1 MRKDTRLLVGLA
13 LLALVASPAPLR
25 GGWLVDEAR
34 WHASGHGRMLCSDCH
49 AEIARRPRH
58 PDPGRVSGAD
68 FDPGRCADC
77 HAAVFA
83 DLNKAHH
90 AGKPIDPAVNYRR
103 CIACHDPHAP
113 GAGAAAMPVSC
124 ARCHEERKRLPAL
137 AAAEEAC
144 LACHRLRDPADPQA
158 AGDARRLCLS
168 CHGEGGGATG
178 PEFLPQAPPRLQTEP
193 ASFRPHADVSCLA
206 CHREA
211 ARYAHGGQP
220 AVDCLGCHMRHDE
233 RVAHD
238 AHLAVSCTAC
248 HQEGVEPRRDR
259 GSGRVTAVSATMP
272 DGFRHRLTAA
282 SEEGACRRCH
292 HAGNGVGAAAAALPP
307 KGVLCIPCHPGTLT
321 AADAVTRGALVVFGL
336 GIAGS
341 VFLWFG
347 AARGGSFVTVAPTAV
362 PGPRPRRVG
371 KRIAHWA
378 LEGLL
383 QRGLYRQAPGRWL
396 IHALIAW
403 PIGLRCLWG
412 LAALGGSL
420 GVQERAWPWALLDRN
435 AAVGALF
442 FDLTGLALL
451 AGTAAALL
459 RRFPRS
465 REGIPG
471 LPGGAWAGSALLAAI
486 AGAGFLLE
494 GMRIAM
500 SGHPPGSAFAFVGD
514 GLARFFHGRPGLG
527 ELYAPAWYAHAIL
540 AGIFAAWIPFGPML
554 HILLAPV
561 LIALGAEGDGVHPA
575 AARQAPPTNG
585 CARPGNRPGKGGDHG
600 DRRLP
605 HAR

>member
-1 MRKDTRLLVGLA
+1 VREGTRLLLGIA
-13 LLALVASPAPLR
+13 LLGLVTAPAPVR
-25 GGWLVDEAR
+25 GGWLVDEAC

-49 AEIARRPRH
+49 AEIACQPRH
-58 PDPGRVSGAD
+58 PDPGRVSGAG

-77 HAAVFA
+77 HAEAFE
-83 DLNKAHH
+83 DLSEGRH
-90 AGKPIDPAVNYRR
+90 AGKPIDPALDYRR

-113 GAGAAAMPVSC
+113 GAGTAATPVSC
-124 ARCHEERKRLPAL
+124 ARCHEERKRLPVL
-137 AAAEEAC
+137 AAAAEAC
-144 LACHRLRDPADPQA
+144 MACHRLRDPADPQA

-168 CHGEGGGATG
+168 CHGDDGGAAG
-178 PEFLPQAPPRLQTEP
+178 PAFLPPPPRLRTEP
-193 ASFRPHADVSCLA
+193 ESFRPHAEVSCLA

-211 ARYAHGGQP
+211 ARYGHGGQP
-220 AVDCLGCHMRHDE
+220 AVDCLGCHVRHDE

-248 HQEGVEPRRDR
+248 HLEGVEPRRDR
-259 GSGRVTAVSATMP
+259 GSGRVTAVSAATP
-272 DGFRHRLTAA
+272 GGFRHDLTAA
-282 SEEGACRRCH
+282 SGEGACRRCH

-341 VFLWFG
+341 FFLWLG
-347 AARGGSFVTVAPTAV
+347 AVRGGSSLAAV
-362 PGPRPRRVG
+362 PAAGPGPGPWRAG
-371 KRIAHWA
+371 ARIAHLV

-420 GVQERAWPWALLDRN
+420 WEKERAWPWALLDRN
-435 AAVGALF
+435 AAAGALF
-442 FDLTGLALL
+442 FELTGLALL

-459 RRFPRS
+459 RRFPR
-465 REGIPG
+465 RRTGIPG

-494 GMRIAM
+494 GLRIAM

-514 GLARFFHGRPGLG
+514 GLARFFHGRPGLD
-527 ELYAPAWYAHAIL
+527 ELYAPAWYVHATL
-540 AGIFAAWIPFGPML
+540 AGIFAAWIPFGPMF

-561 LIALGAEGDGVHPA
+561 LIALGTEGGGVRPA
-575 AARQAPPTNG
+575 ARRAPPVNG
-585 CARPGNRPGKGGDHG
+585 RARPGNRPEQGGDHG

-605 HAR
+605 HA

>member
-1 MRKDTRLLVGLA
+1 MREGTRLLLGIALLGLA
-13 LLALVASPAPLR
+13 AVPAPVR

-58 PDPGRVSGAD
+58 PDPGRFSGAD
-68 FDPGRCADC
+68 FDAGRCAAC
-77 HAAVFA
+77 HAEAFEELTEA
-83 DLNKAHH
+83 RH
-90 AGKPIDPAVNYRR
+90 AGKPIDPAVDHRR
-103 CIACHDPHAP
+103 CIACHDLHAP
-113 GAGAAAMPVSC
+113 AAGAAGAPVSC

-137 AAAEEAC
+137 PAAEEAC
-144 LACHRLRDPADPQA
+144 LACHRLRDPSDPQA
-158 AGDARRLCLS
+158 AADARRLCLS
-168 CHGEGGGATG
+168 CHGGEDGTAGEA
-178 PEFLPQAPPRLQTEP
+178 FSPQAPPRLRTEP
-193 ASFRPHADVSCLA
+193 ESFRPHAAVSCLA
-206 CHREA
+206 CHRGA

-220 AVDCLGCHMRHDE
+220 AVDCLACHVRHDE

-248 HQEGVEPRRDR
+248 HREGVEPRRDR
-259 GSGRVTAVSATMP
+259 ESGRVTAVSAAAP
-272 DGFRHRLTAA
+272 GGLRHDLTAA
-282 SEEGACRRCH
+282 SGEGACRRCH
-292 HAGNGVGAAAAALPP
+292 YPGNGVGAAAATLPP

-321 AADAVTRGALVVFGL
+321 AADAVSRGALVVFGL

-341 VFLWFG
+341 LFLWLG
-347 AARGGSFVTVAPTAV
+347 AARGGSSGTAAHAAGPG
-362 PGPRPRRVG
+362 PGPRRPGRRVT
-371 KRIAHWA
+371 HLA

-420 GVQERAWPWALLDRN
+420 WLKERAWPWALLDRN
-435 AAVGALF
+435 AAAGALF

-459 RRFPRS
+459 RRVPRS
-465 REGIPG
+465 REGMPG
-471 LPGGAWAGSALLAAI
+471 LPGGAWAGSALLGGIAA
-486 AGAGFLLE
+486 AGFLLE
-494 GMRIAM
+494 GMRLAM
-500 SGHPPGSAFAFVGD
+500 SGNPPGSALAFVGD
-514 GLARFFHGRPGLG
+514 GLSRLFHGRPGLE
-527 ELYAPAWYAHAIL
+527 ELYVPAWYVHATL
-540 AGIFAAWIPFGPML
+540 AGIFAAWVPFGPMF

-561 LIALGAEGDGVHPA
+561 LIAIGTGDGGVRPA
-575 AARQAPPTNG
+575 TRKAPPG
-585 CARPGNRPGKGGDHG
+585 DEQAGPGRLPGRGGDDG